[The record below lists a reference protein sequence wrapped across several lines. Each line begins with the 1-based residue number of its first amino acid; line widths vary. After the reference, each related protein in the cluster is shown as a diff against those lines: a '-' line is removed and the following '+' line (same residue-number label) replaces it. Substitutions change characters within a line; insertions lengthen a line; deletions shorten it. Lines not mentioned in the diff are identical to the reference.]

1 MLALPEIEVLRRNLE
16 KEVVGRRVKGAEI
29 RPGSNAMKMIP
40 RHGRRKEFQ
49 ELLEGAKIQRAD
61 RMGTRLVLELDN
73 LHALVFSLGSTAR
86 LLKTS
91 ASDELEAHTHVVISF
106 TIGGQLRLLDV
117 KRTGEVFVARQDELK
132 ALPGMADFALDPL
145 ESSLTWHHFSQMLE
159 QKDRPMKALL
169 LDGTF
174 ITGLGDVY
182 SDEILFGAGL
192 RHDHPSGGLSSQD
205 VRRLYRTLTEILFD
219 ALKARGTSTPESE
232 FVDLYGQ
239 AGTYQLE
246 LKVFGRNG
254 ESCRRCRHEI
264 LREKIEDVWA
274 YFCPHCQ
281 A

>member
-1 MLALPEIEVLRRNLE
+1 MLALPEVEVLRRNLE
-16 KEVVGRRVKGAEI
+16 KEVVGRRVKTAEV

-40 RHGRRKEFQ
+40 RHGRRKDFGD
-49 ELLEGAKIQRAD
+49 LLEGAKIERAS

-73 LHALVFSLGSTAR
+73 LNALVFDLGSTGR

-91 ASDELEAHTHVVISF
+91 ASEAIEPHTHVLISF
-106 TIGGQLRLLDV
+106 TIGGQLRLIDV
-117 KRTGEVFVARQDELK
+117 KRTGEVFVAPKDDLK
-132 ALPGMADFALDPL
+132 ALPGMSDFALDPL
-145 ESSLTWHHFSQMLE
+145 ENSLTWQHFSQMLE
-159 QKDRPMKALL
+159 QKDQPIKELL

-174 ITGLGDVY
+174 ICGLRDIY
-182 SDEILFGAGL
+182 SDEILFAAGL

-205 VRRLYRTLTEILFD
+205 VRRLYRALTETLFE
-219 ALKARGTSTPESE
+219 ALKARGTSAPVSD
-232 FVDLYGQ
+232 FVDLYGEP
-239 AGTYQLE
+239 GGYGLE
-246 LKVFGRNG
+246 LKVFGRDG